1 LAQRVT
7 QRPGNGRFDC
17 GFLLSRLPDWVFH

>member
-1 LAQRVT
+1 LAQAFT
-7 QRPGNGRFDC
+7 QRSWDGRFNC